1 MNYFQGLESPAGS
14 PQPSGSVTYRVLQT
28 GLVCLFPRTRTRTRT
43 DRQDRPSP
51 AGYLCLPPSL
61 PASSSHHRAI
71 TGPSL
76 SRETEA
82 RIFPTFGEN
91 RSQSVQAVSHV
102 TSSVGCSI
110 RAVSEHSSVIV
121 AASRDGTEGRVIPC
135 SYRAIVRHSALF
147 SSVNRRDGGA
157 HWAHWAHCLHPD
169 VGSEQSVGSW
179 S

>member
-28 GLVCLFPRTRTRTRT
+28 GLVCLFPRTRTRT

-61 PASSSHHRAI
+61 PPSSHHRAI

-91 RSQSVQAVSHV
+91 RSQSVQAVCHV

-121 AASRDGTEGRVIPC
+121 AASRDGTDGRVIPC
-135 SYRAIVRHSALF
+135 SYRATIVRHSALF

-157 HWAHWAHCLHPD
+157 HWAHCLHPD
-169 VGSEQSVGSW
+169 GGSEQSGGSW
-179 S
+179 V